1 MGRDGNKNQRRMYV
15 WNGFKDVVIQSAKES
30 VMFTMK
36 AMIFLTLVF
45 GVLLGIGVALDLFLF
60 REEDIFTPF
69 EMSQPVI
76 YILLSL
82 LIKKYILPRV
92 KRRVVQK

>member
-1 MGRDGNKNQRRMYV
+1 M

-36 AMIFLTLVF
+36 AMILLTLVF
-45 GVLLGIGVALDLFLF
+45 GILLGFGVALDLFLF

-69 EMSQPVI
+69 EMSQPII

-82 LIKKYILPRV
+82 FLKRFILPRV